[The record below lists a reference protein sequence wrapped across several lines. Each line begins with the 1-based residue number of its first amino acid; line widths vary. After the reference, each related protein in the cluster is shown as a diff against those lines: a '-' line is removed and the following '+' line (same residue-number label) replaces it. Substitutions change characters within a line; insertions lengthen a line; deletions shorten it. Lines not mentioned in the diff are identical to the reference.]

1 MIFELL
7 NVDHPDVYDFGKA
20 TQQHRVQLI
29 PTLISF
35 NGSGKEI
42 FRHIGVWGK
51 DSIIKKLKEAG
62 AA

>member
-1 MIFELL
+1 
-7 NVDHPDVYDFGKA
+7 VDHLDVYDFGKA
-20 TQQHRVQLI
+20 TRQQRVQLI
-29 PTLISF
+29 PTLIFF

-42 FRHIGVWGK
+42 FRHMGVWDK